1 MNKRQMTVA
10 EFAQSIQHDYQTTSA
25 FVKVLMGIGAAREVG
40 KRPQAGGRGKPSTIF
55 EFDQEIELALWE
67 NEVAPEVAPVVENP
81 VDSPVNKE

>member
-1 MNKRQMTVA
+1 MNKKQMTVS
-10 EFAQSIQHDYQTTSA
+10 EFAESIKHDYQTTSA

-40 KRPQAGGRGKPSTIF
+40 KRPQAGGRGKPSTIY

-67 NEVAPEVAPVVENP
+67 NEVAPVVENV